1 MQTSTTPKLVLLA
14 LAAGAFVATAAW
26 AQNVLRMEEITIEG
40 EIQKP
45 QASYILQ
52 RSGKIDLG
60 VDVRAMRPTLARGFH
75 DVLDREPDL
84 FRTDRR

>member
-1 MQTSTTPKLVLLA
+1 MRTRMLTMWTLLA
-14 LAAGAFVATAAW
+14 VAGATVFATVAL

-40 EIQKP
+40 EVQKP

-52 RSGKIDLG
+52 RSGKVDLG
-60 VDVRAMRPTLARGFH
+60 VDVRAMRPTLARGYH
-75 DVLDREPDL
+75 DILDREPDL